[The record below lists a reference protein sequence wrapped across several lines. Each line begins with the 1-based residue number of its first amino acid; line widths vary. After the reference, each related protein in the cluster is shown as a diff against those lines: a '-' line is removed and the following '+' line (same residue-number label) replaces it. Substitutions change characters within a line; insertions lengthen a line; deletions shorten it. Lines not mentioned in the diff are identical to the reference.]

1 MAATLKKS
9 KNEKKA
15 AAGGSNKAA
24 KAFKAKKQPKA
35 AAAPKDGL
43 GKACRTILYVTDF
56 EKALRFYQETL
67 GLTLAYP
74 ASDGWAE
81 FKTGDSALSIHGGRD
96 MASPTKGICSVG
108 FQVADFDAARARL
121 ASKGVVLSAP
131 FSPCADKRVSNFSDP
146 DGNELSI
153 EGK

>member
-1 MAATLKKS
+1 MAATLKKQT
-9 KNEKKA
+9 NQKKA

-35 AAAPKDGL
+35 APAPKDGL

-56 EKALRFYQETL
+56 AKALNFYENTL
-67 GLTLAYP
+67 GLTLSYP

-81 FKTGDSALSIHGGRD
+81 FKTGDSTLSIHAGRD
-96 MASPTKGICSVG
+96 MASTTKGICSVG
-108 FQVADFDAARARL
+108 FHVADFDAAMARL
-121 ASKGVVLSAP
+121 AGKGVVMGKP
-131 FSPCADKRVSNFSDP
+131 FSPCSDTRVSSFSDP

>member
-9 KNEKKA
+9 KNQTKA

-35 AAAPKDGL
+35 APAPKDGL

-56 EKALRFYQETL
+56 AKALNFYENVL
-67 GLTLAYP
+67 GLTLSYP

-81 FKTGDSALSIHGGRD
+81 FKTGDSSLSIHGGRD
-96 MASPTKGICSVG
+96 MASTTKGICSVG
-108 FQVADFDAARARL
+108 FHVADFDAAMARL
-121 ASKGVVLSAP
+121 AGKGVVMGEP
-131 FSPCADKRVSNFSDP
+131 FSPCSDKRVSHFSDP